1 MNLHK
6 TRIDWCSHTW
16 NPVTGCLHGCEYCY
30 ARKTA
35 LRFGL
40 HPCEKPG
47 KPPLEIL
54 PKGSGCFYVEEPTKL
69 YDEKGAYIRSTPYPA
84 GFAPTYHAY
93 TMDYPEKREIP
104 STVFVSSMGDLFGAW
119 VPDTWIKDVFNACSR
134 APWHTYLFLTR
145 NPKRYTEM
153 KKDLPSGN
161 NFWYGATATNAEQM
175 GKAADAIG
183 DLPATAKTFLSIEPM
198 MEDITASPGWEISM
212 SRVNVYY
219 FNWLIIGGMT
229 GGRKDQKP
237 KREWVEKIVDFA
249 CGHHIPV
256 FMKKN
261 LASTWGDD
269 LIQEFPYNFPKPEE
283 HKKLVPKCRECEM
296 AVIAQQGRR
305 GASCTCGIT
314 GNHVPAAQARR
325 SPSWC
330 PKREGG
336 KP

>member
-16 NPVTGCLHGCEYCY
+16 NPVTGCLHGCDYCY

-69 YDEKGAYIRSTPYPA
+69 YNEKGEYIRSTPYPA

-93 TMDYPEKREIP
+93 TLDYPEKREIP
-104 STVFVSSMGDLFGAW
+104 SSVFVSSMGDLFGEW
-119 VPDTWIKDVFNACSR
+119 VPDIWIEDVFNACFR
-134 APWHTYLFLTR
+134 APWHTYLFLTK
-145 NPKRYTEM
+145 NPQRYAELEEAG
-153 KKDLPSGN
+153 KLPAEK

-175 GKAADAIG
+175 NKAANAMG
-183 DLPATAKTFLSIEPM
+183 NLTTLAKTFLSIEPL
-198 MEDITASPGWEISM
+198 MEDITESPGWATAMPGSY
-212 SRVNVYY
+212 VPY
-219 FNWLIIGGMT
+219 FGWLIIGGMT

-237 KREWVEKIVDFA
+237 KREWVEKIVTYA
-249 CGHHIPV
+249 REHRIPV
-256 FMKKN
+256 FMKEN
-261 LASTWGDD
+261 LAPTWGDD
-269 LIQEFPYNFPKPEE
+269 LIQEYPHDMPKPEE
-283 HKKLVPKCRECEM
+283 RKELVPRCRECKM
-296 AVIAQQGRR
+296 AVITQEGKR

-314 GNHVPAAQARR
+314 GDHVPAAQARR

-330 PKREGG
+330 PKREGR
-336 KP
+336 